1 MKNAY
6 AQCVHLIRDATLGKN
21 LEIFVTGKITEKRN
35 TKMEKNEL
43 KKALY
48 KQNPTAGLVFI
59 RKGTAY
65 YRCNLEDGTLV
76 QFEIPISDMGD
87 SDFHNEMDSKYLIRW
102 IV

>member
-1 MKNAY
+1 MKSAY
-6 AQCVHLIRDATLGKN
+6 VQYAHQIKGVIIGTN

-48 KQNPTAGLVFI
+48 KQNPIAGLVFI

-102 IV
+102 IA